1 MEHMQ
6 ARASVVIEYGEEVR
20 KIEQRMAE
28 LAATDEA
35 AAQNTGGQHSTA
47 KER

>member
-35 AAQNTGGQHSTA
+35 AAQNASGKYGTA
-47 KER
+47 DEH